1 MEALVVFVPPVDI
14 SVHLLP
20 RLIYPS
26 MYLDSPAILLFLS
39 TQIELQGEF
48 YHARFL
54 IYLKFQA

>member
-1 MEALVVFVPPVDI
+1 
-14 SVHLLP
+14 
-20 RLIYPS
+20 

-54 IYLKFQA
+54 NYLKFEA